1 MLIRHLWD
9 ILLLFLNI
17 FGILL
22 SNLFSLFKPL
32 KLNHLDTFA
41 TDCTCRG
48 EHKRTRMH
56 CSFYS
61 HYYKYT
67 VKDFTIS
74 LSTAL
79 HQLRHFSS
87 AFFVGAQLFL
97 WTHISPTVKGTFT
110 LACMIT
116 LYQEGNNTSLMANY
130 KTFNSNLKCHFK
142 SVALWVACS
151 INNSRQMTCPSTVSE
166 KWFLTLFD

>member
-1 MLIRHLWD
+1 MWKRSSQLSASSQIILQTTAVTDGTAKRVLFLHRLHHRAVVSTRNSRASKSTESSSCCRRLMRFVPTQPSRKFSEVSQMLIRHLWD

-56 CSFYS
+56 CRFYS

-79 HQLRHFSS
+79 H
-87 AFFVGAQLFL
+87 
-97 WTHISPTVKGTFT
+97 
-110 LACMIT
+110 
-116 LYQEGNNTSLMANY
+116 
-130 KTFNSNLKCHFK
+130 
-142 SVALWVACS
+142 
-151 INNSRQMTCPSTVSE
+151 
-166 KWFLTLFD
+166 